1 MDYLKKVKDI
11 LYKDVS
17 AENELKELAVLLR
30 ILCILNAFFHLSFF
44 IYSFSSIA
52 VFPGAISL
60 ISAFCMLIVLYITY
74 RDKTKLSLILYT
86 IVLGFSS
93 VFYCVFFGTA
103 IGFQTALFSAI
114 LLFYYKTDEKPSLKV
129 ICSIL
134 CGLTVIIASFYTVS
148 RGAIY
153 IPSDKQS
160 LILYTGN
167 TVIMMIT
174 IMIISHFYCLKF
186 LSSEEKIL
194 LYAKKLEHLA
204 TIDTLTKLQNRR
216 GMMRHIEKLANG
228 YTSTNVPFSLVL
240 SDIDFFKK
248 VNDTYGHD
256 AGDYVLSTLA
266 AILEE
271 FMRGKGRV
279 ARWGGEEFLFVFE
292 GNNGDIVFE
301 ELNKLKFLIEKSI
314 FTYKDYIFSVTMTF
328 GLEEFDYNLGI
339 DKTIEKAD
347 AKLYQGKERGRNCVI
362 Y

>member
-1 MDYLKKVKDI
+1 MNYLKKAKDI

-30 ILCILNAFFHLSFF
+30 ILCILDAFFHLFSA
-44 IYSFSSIA
+44 IYSFLNVSS
-52 VFPGAISL
+52 FSGFLSL
-60 ISAFCMLIVLYITY
+60 SYSGCMMIVLFITY
-74 RDKTKLSLILYT
+74 RDKTRLSLFLYVA
-86 IVLGFSS
+86 VLGFSS

-103 IGFQTALFSAI
+103 IGFQFAMFSAI
-114 LLFYYKTDEKPSLKV
+114 LLFYYKTDEAPSLKI
-129 ICSIL
+129 ICSII
-134 CGLTVIIASFYTVS
+134 CGGIVIAASIYTAA
-148 RGAIY
+148 RGAVY
-153 IPSDKQS
+153 SLSDNQM
-160 LILYTGN
+160 LFMFTGN
-167 TVIMMIT
+167 SICLLIT

-216 GMMRHIEKLANG
+216 GMMRHLEKLASS
-228 YTSTNVPFSLVL
+228 YTATNVPFSLVL

-266 AILEE
+266 VILED

-279 ARWGGEEFLFVFE
+279 SRWGGEEFLFVFE

-314 FTYKDYIFSVTMTF
+314 FTYKEYIFSITMTF
-328 GLEEFDYNLGI
+328 GLEEFDFNQGI
-339 DKTIEKAD
+339 EKTIEKAD